1 MGGTKMPK
9 QIIDGIEK
17 VVTVSD
23 DLRDYQFSHIDDT
36 DPSILYVSFVN
47 AKGEYY
53 FKKITDT
60 SCVFYRGTIGNYTS
74 DWTNRATRTYLIFNE
89 VF

>member
-1 MGGTKMPK
+1 MR

-17 VVTVSD
+17 VVTVSG
-23 DLRDYQFSHIDDT
+23 DLRDYQFTHIDD
-36 DPSILYVSFVN
+36 SIATLYASFVN

-53 FKKITDT
+53 FKKIDDT
-60 SCVFYRGTIGNYTS
+60 SCLFYRGIIGNYTY
-74 DWTNRATRTYLIFNE
+74 DWTNKTTRTYQIFNE

>member
-1 MGGTKMPK
+1 MK
-9 QIIDGIEK
+9 QIIDGIQK

-23 DLRDYQFSHIDDT
+23 DLRDYQFTNIDDST
-36 DPSILYVSFVN
+36 AILYVSFVN

-53 FKKITDT
+53 FKKIDDA
-60 SCVFYRGTIGNYTS
+60 SCLFFRGTVGNYTS
-74 DWTNRATRTYLIFNE
+74 DWANKATRTYQVFNE

>member
-1 MGGTKMPK
+1 MR

-23 DLRDYQFSHIDDT
+23 DLRDYQFTNIDDST
-36 DPSILYVSFVN
+36 DTLYVSFVN

-53 FKKITDT
+53 FKKIDTT
-60 SCVFYRGTIGNYTS
+60 SCMFYRGTTGNYTY
-74 DWTNRATRTYLIFNE
+74 DWNNKTTRTYQVFNE